1 MKTPDDIKKG
11 LACCA
16 ESIYQ
21 CADDCPYR
29 EGCRSGVGW
38 MAMNKDALAYI
49 KQLEA
54 ERDALIYDIEEY
66 CAECALCKHYT
77 QGPYETP
84 CNNCRHMHTDAVA
97 SMWEWRGVQKE
108 E

>member
-1 MKTPDDIKKG
+1 MKSPEEIKKG
-11 LACCA
+11 LNCCD
-16 ESIYQ
+16 EQMS
-21 CADDCPYR
+21 CDECPYHG
-29 EGCRSGVGW
+29 ENDCSYLII
-38 MAMNKDALAYI
+38 KDGLSYI

-66 CAECALCKHYT
+66 CAECALCKYYS

-84 CNNCRHMHTDAVA
+84 CNNCRHMHTDAVV

>member
-1 MKTPDDIKKG
+1 MKSPDRDAREYIRQLEERAHQLDLLNLG
-11 LACCA
+11 LLVEKA
-16 ESIYQ
+16 
-21 CADDCPYR
+21 
-29 EGCRSGVGW
+29 
-38 MAMNKDALAYI
+38 K
-49 KQLEA
+49 LEA

-84 CNNCRHMHTDAVA
+84 CNNCRHMHTDAVV

-108 E
+108 G